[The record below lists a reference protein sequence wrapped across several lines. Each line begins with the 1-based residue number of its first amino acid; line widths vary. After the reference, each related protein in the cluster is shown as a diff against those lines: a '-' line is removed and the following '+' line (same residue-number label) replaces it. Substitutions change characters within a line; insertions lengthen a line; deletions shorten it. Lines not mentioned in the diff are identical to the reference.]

1 MASSCP
7 WRICEPE
14 VTLTLTLTLTL
25 TSSCRWRT
33 CEREAP
39 ACTTPNP
46 NPDPSPYTARLAF
59 PPANPYPKPNSN
71 PNQGASLHDG
81 RTWHG
86 SGPNDSAAAPRRGL
100 GIHFVPACATFA
112 PGAELGKLWA
122 PLKQPGTDALPDD
135 LLPVT
140 WVPSQ
145 QVPSQQVEVP
155 SQVPSGGEVAVPPSE
170 AGASVTA
177 ALASLEVSSDV

>member
-1 MASSCP
+1 M
-7 WRICEPE
+7 
-14 VTLTLTLTLTL
+14 
-25 TSSCRWRT
+25 
-33 CEREAP
+33 
-39 ACTTPNP
+39 
-46 NPDPSPYTARLAF
+46 
-59 PPANPYPKPNSN
+59 
-71 PNQGASLHDG
+71 
-81 RTWHG
+81 
-86 SGPNDSAAAPRRGL
+86 
-100 GIHFVPACATFA
+100 PACATFA

-145 QVPSQQVEVP
+145 QGEVPCQVP

-177 ALASLEVSSDV
+177 ALASLEVSSGHQQ

>member
-1 MASSCP
+1 MRAG
-7 WRICEPE
+7 
-14 VTLTLTLTLTL
+14 
-25 TSSCRWRT
+25 
-33 CEREAP
+33 
-39 ACTTPNP
+39 
-46 NPDPSPYTARLAF
+46 
-59 PPANPYPKPNSN
+59 
-71 PNQGASLHDG
+71 GASLHDG

-145 QVPSQQVEVP
+145 QVPSQQVSSQQVEVP
-155 SQVPSGGEVAVPPSE
+155 SQVPSGGEVAVPLRVE

-177 ALASLEVSSDV
+177 ALASLEVSSDVFKVNS

>member
-1 MASSCP
+1 MAHM
-7 WRICEPE
+7 R
-14 VTLTLTLTLTL
+14 
-25 TSSCRWRT
+25 
-33 CEREAP
+33 AG
-39 ACTTPNP
+39 
-46 NPDPSPYTARLAF
+46 
-59 PPANPYPKPNSN
+59 
-71 PNQGASLHDG
+71 GASLHDG

-145 QVPSQQVEVP
+145 QVQVLTP
-155 SQVPSGGEVAVPPSE
+155 CKAVLVLTALSLVS
-170 AGASVTA
+170 ASKKYA
-177 ALASLEVSSDV
+177 

>member
-1 MASSCP
+1 MRAG
-7 WRICEPE
+7 
-14 VTLTLTLTLTL
+14 
-25 TSSCRWRT
+25 
-33 CEREAP
+33 
-39 ACTTPNP
+39 
-46 NPDPSPYTARLAF
+46 
-59 PPANPYPKPNSN
+59 
-71 PNQGASLHDG
+71 GASLHDG

-145 QVPSQQVEVP
+145 QVEVPSQQVEVPSQQVEVP
-155 SQVPSGGEVAVPPSE
+155 SQVPSGGAAAVPSCE
-170 AGASVTA
+170 AASVTA
-177 ALASLEVSSDV
+177 ALASLEVHSCDL

>member
-1 MASSCP
+1 MAHM
-7 WRICEPE
+7 R
-14 VTLTLTLTLTL
+14 
-25 TSSCRWRT
+25 
-33 CEREAP
+33 AG
-39 ACTTPNP
+39 
-46 NPDPSPYTARLAF
+46 
-59 PPANPYPKPNSN
+59 
-71 PNQGASLHDG
+71 GASLHDG

-145 QVPSQQVEVP
+145 QVQVP
-155 SQVPSGGEVAVPPSE
+155 SQVPSGGEAAGPPCE
-170 AGASVTA
+170 AAGRPGRSSVTA
-177 ALASLEVSSDV
+177 AQSSPSRDSPSQKSLEVSRCRNSSAV

>member
-1 MASSCP
+1 MAHM
-7 WRICEPE
+7 R
-14 VTLTLTLTLTL
+14 
-25 TSSCRWRT
+25 
-33 CEREAP
+33 AG
-39 ACTTPNP
+39 
-46 NPDPSPYTARLAF
+46 
-59 PPANPYPKPNSN
+59 
-71 PNQGASLHDG
+71 GASLHDG

-145 QVPSQQVEVP
+145 QVEVPSQQVEVPSQQVEVP
-155 SQVPSGGEVAVPPSE
+155 SQVPSGGAAAVPSCE
-170 AGASVTA
+170 AASVITSVTA
-177 ALASLEVSSDV
+177 ALASLEVHSCDL